1 MSEREVSM
9 FSKRLLFSAIFV
21 LTVLTLSLG
30 LLAGQATPTS
40 AQGPGRHI
48 PFVQVITP
56 ISMDKD
62 LRDLP
67 FVPSAHPPGFKL
79 NDHRRHGMEDEG
91 EGHEAVRYKHAPLNL
106 NVIRVNM
113 PSTSVNFDGIDLAAS
128 LCGCSPPD
136 TDGDV
141 GASNYIQAVNVAFEI
156 WDKTGTVLQAT
167 TTFNTLWGSG
177 GSNPCT
183 NAKHF
188 GDPFVF
194 YDHVADR
201 WVLTDFAFGTA
212 GPNTVPPYYECIAVS
227 KTSDPVSGGWWLYAI
242 QADTTNTDW
251 LNDYPKF
258 GMWPDAWYVSYN
270 MFCGA
275 ASCTYGGRNS
285 FQGVEVVAFD
295 RSTMLTG
302 GAATS
307 VQFIL
312 SPTDVADSYTFIP
325 ANYRFGA
332 PPNGRN
338 EFFAAIDSPAVANWN
353 VPLTKVHI
361 WKFHVDFTTPANST
375 FAQDNDV
382 TVNSFI
388 NAWDSTESGN
398 IVPQSGTATKLD
410 TVGDRLFTPLWYQNL
425 SGTES
430 LWASH
435 TISTTS
441 TGNPTAIRWY
451 QFNVTGNTVV
461 TTPVQQGEITGTSLY
476 RLMPSLSL
484 DSKGDMAIGYTS
496 SSSSS
501 YPTIRYNG
509 RLVTDTLGTLSQ
521 GESILMNGTGPT
533 SSTRWGDY
541 SYMSIDP
548 SDGCTFWHTNEYMSS
563 ASTSNWRTRVG
574 AFTYP
579 YCTGVGT
586 LQGTVT
592 DASTSN
598 PISGA
603 TVVAGANSTTTN
615 ASGVYQFANINS
627 GTYTVTA
634 SKTGYDDSSAGV
646 VITTGSTIT
655 QNFALTSCTTS
666 VKTWIGL
673 GNGGAD
679 TNFNT
684 ASNWSP
690 SGAPTACN
698 DVIITVSSG
707 ATILVSADATVNS
720 ITLTN
725 NTGGGGANLILDVQT
740 SVLTA
745 IGTFS
750 GNNASTGS
758 SQNNLMLRVGNSPGS
773 FKVNGNF
780 NFGTS
785 GNASAQVG
793 WQGSAAG
800 NTTGSQVFGGNV
812 NTGAQL
818 VSFISHPGNY
828 IFDASGTQTVTTTG
842 GDPRLNASIQ
852 IGSANAPTVILSLA
866 STSALAIYNASD
878 GLTVSSN
885 AILDLTTKTL
895 NKSNTGGTLTLNSG
909 ATLKLAASTGGQ
921 TGSNF
926 PLNFTTFS
934 LNASST
940 VEYNAAGGTNQTI
953 FATPTYGHL
962 KLMNGTGSGSTI
974 KTATAALTI
983 AGNLTIG
990 SNATFAAGTS
1000 LTHNLA
1006 GSWTNNGTFSFTTGN
1021 IISFTGNS
1029 SAVITGSSTT
1039 AFSNITVNKGSST
1052 TTVLEATG
1060 LMSMSGNLTL
1070 MNGLFKLTH
1079 ASATA
1084 QFGGSATIA
1093 STAGLQING
1102 GTLNGSNGTIT
1113 NNGLVRVTSG
1123 SATFGTASGN
1133 AVANQTGSTFDM
1145 QGGTATFSGR
1155 LVATG
1160 GAITITGGVITVC
1173 TAGNTL
1179 SGTGSFD
1186 MSATTKLSMSGGSV
1200 IFQNASSASTPQD
1213 LVITGGSGAKSITG
1227 GTFQIGNTSTPVSQA
1242 FKLNSAAPIYNLAV
1256 NGTNSPTGRLDTL
1269 PLTVTGN
1276 ITINAGGTLDAAT
1289 NNLNLL
1295 IGGNWTN
1302 NGTFLPGSATVT
1314 FNGIGAQVIGGSN
1327 TTVFNHLT
1335 ITNSVSGVTAPSG
1348 NLNIAGN
1355 FTNNGTF
1362 NHGFGTVTFNGTGAQ
1377 TIGGSS
1383 TAAFNNLTITN
1394 NIGGVTAP
1402 SGNLNV
1408 AGDFTNNGTFS
1419 HSFGAVTFNGT
1430 GTQTISGS
1438 STTSFNHLTI
1448 MNTVG
1453 SVTAPSGNL
1462 NIAGNF
1468 TNNGTF
1474 NHGSGTVI
1482 FKGAVEQSISGS
1494 SPIGF
1499 NNMTVVSDTR
1509 VVIPDTNP
1517 PTVAVSL
1524 TVQVGSALKQTR
1536 TVSNA
1541 TVSFLQISTDKY
1553 RGVDLA
1559 TPNNLGSTTVIIS
1572 TTASSTCPTTGNGSP
1587 PYAHRCYSITPTT
1600 NTTATVKLWALTSEL
1615 NGILESTLVPYHYSV
1630 DTWVQLTNLSTGNDS
1645 GSYAFAQGDTPGF
1658 SPFLLGGPDAPTAI
1672 TLSEFSATST
1682 SNGYVWLLATSSVLA
1697 LLIAGWRFRQRVR
1710 N

>member
-1 MSEREVSM
+1 M
-9 FSKRLLFSAIFV
+9 FSKRLLFGAIFV
-21 LTVLTLSLG
+21 LTALAGLSLLTG
-30 LLAGQATPTS
+30 RSTPAA

-48 PFVQVITP
+48 PFVQIITP

-79 NDHRRHGMEDEG
+79 NDHRRHGLEDDD

-106 NVIRVNM
+106 NAIRSNM

-141 GASNYIQAVNVAFEI
+141 GASNYIQAVNTAFEI
-156 WDKTGTVLQAT
+156 WDKTGTVLQAA
-167 TTFNTLWGSG
+167 TTFDTLWGNSG
-177 GSNPCT
+177 TNPCT
-183 NAKHF
+183 SGDNF

-201 WVLTDFAFGTA
+201 WVLTDFAFGLA

-227 KTSDPVSGGWWLYAI
+227 KTSNPVSGGWWLYAV

-275 ASCTYGGRNS
+275 ISCTYGGRNS

-302 GAATS
+302 GAAAM

-312 SPTDVADSYTFIP
+312 SPTDVAESYTFIP
-325 ANYRFGA
+325 ATYRFGA

-338 EFFAAIDSPAVANWN
+338 EFFAAIDSPAVVNAFNT
-353 VPLTKVHI
+353 LTKIHI
-361 WKFHVDFTTPANST
+361 WKFHVDFATPANST

-382 TVNSFI
+382 TVNGFI
-388 NAWDSTESGN
+388 NAWDVNESGN

-496 SSSSS
+496 SSSGSFPS
-501 YPTIRYNG
+501 VRYNG

-615 ASGVYQFANINS
+615 ASGVYQLTNVNS

-634 SKTGYDDSSAGV
+634 SKTGYNDGSAGV
-646 VITTGSTIT
+646 VITTGSIIT

-666 VKTWIGL
+666 VKTWVGA
-673 GNGGAD
+673 GNGGAGTD
-679 TNFNT
+679 FNT

-690 SGAPTACN
+690 SGTPTSCN
-698 DVIITVSSG
+698 DALMPLTSG
-707 ATILVSADATVNS
+707 AIVALSADATVRN
-720 ITLTN
+720 ITT
-725 NTGGGGANLILDVQT
+725 TISGANNVFRLDVGT
-740 SVLTA
+740 HILTVN
-745 IGTFS
+745 GTAFANVPS
-750 GNNASTGS
+750 GNGST
-758 SQNNLMLRVGNSPGS
+758 QMQINVGNSPGQIIC
-773 FKVNGNF
+773 
-780 NFGTS
+780 S
-785 GNASAQVG
+785 GDATFAASAG
-793 WQGSAAG
+793 TTFGILGIG
-800 NTTGSQVFGGNV
+800 NTTGQVVFRGNV
-812 NTGAQL
+812 TFNTGTGT
-818 VSFISHPGNY
+818 SSGNMPATV
-828 IFDASGTQTVTTTG
+828 IFDAANTQTITDSAGTNIILLGNT
-842 GDPRLNASIQ
+842 STQ
-852 IGSANAPTVILSLA
+852 IGGTNSPTVVVTGSA
-866 STSALAIYNASD
+866 SNFQPQGNLIITGTS
-878 GLTVSSN
+878 T
-885 AILDLTTKTL
+885 LDLGTKTF
-895 NKSNTGGTLTLNSG
+895 NRSAAGGTLTLNAG

-926 PLNFTTFS
+926 PLNFSTFS
-934 LNASST
+934 LSASST

-962 KLMNGTGSGSTI
+962 KLANGSGSGSTI

-1000 LTHNLA
+1000 LTHNLG
-1006 GSWTNNGTFSFTTGN
+1006 GSWTNNGTFSFTTTN

-1060 LMSMSGNLTL
+1060 PMSMSSNLTL

-1079 ASATA
+1079 ASAMA

-1160 GAITITGGVITVC
+1160 GTITITAGTITLC
-1173 TAGNTL
+1173 TVGNT
-1179 SGTGSFD
+1179 SSTIGSFD
-1186 MSATTKLSMSGGSV
+1186 LSATSSLSMTGGSV
-1200 IFQNASSASTPQD
+1200 VFQIANSSGTTPKD
-1213 LVITGGSGAKSITG
+1213 LNITSGAGTKSITG
-1227 GTFQIGNTSTPVSQA
+1227 GTFQLGNAFTSAGQV
-1242 FKLNSAAPIYNLAV
+1242 FKLITAVPIYSLAI
-1256 NGTNSPTGRLDTL
+1256 NTTNSPTGRLDTL
-1269 PLTVTGN
+1269 PLTVTSN
-1276 ITINAGGTLDAAT
+1276 ITVSTGGTLDAAT

-1302 NGTFLPGSATVT
+1302 NGTFLPGSATAI
-1314 FNGIGAQVIGGSN
+1314 FNGM
-1327 TTVFNHLT
+1327 TE
-1335 ITNSVSGVTAPSG
+1335 
-1348 NLNIAGN
+1348 
-1355 FTNNGTF
+1355 
-1362 NHGFGTVTFNGTGAQ
+1362 
-1377 TIGGSS
+1377 
-1383 TAAFNNLTITN
+1383 
-1394 NIGGVTAP
+1394 
-1402 SGNLNV
+1402 
-1408 AGDFTNNGTFS
+1408 
-1419 HSFGAVTFNGT
+1419 
-1430 GTQTISGS
+1430 QTISGS
-1438 STTSFNHLTI
+1438 N
-1448 MNTVG
+1448 
-1453 SVTAPSGNL
+1453 
-1462 NIAGNF
+1462 
-1468 TNNGTF
+1468 
-1474 NHGSGTVI
+1474 
-1482 FKGAVEQSISGS
+1482 
-1494 SPIGF
+1494 PIGF
-1499 NNMTVVSDTR
+1499 NNMTVVSNTR

-1524 TVQVGSALKQTR
+1524 TVQADGALKQTR
-1536 TVSNA
+1536 TVNNA

-1553 RGVDLA
+1553 RGVDL
-1559 TPNNLGSTTVIIS
+1559 TTINNLGSTTVIIS
-1572 TTASSTCPTTGNGSP
+1572 TTASSTCTSTGSGSP

-1600 NTTATVKLWALTSEL
+1600 NATATVKLWALTSEL
-1615 NGILESTLVPYHYSV
+1615 NGILESTLAPYHHNGS
-1630 DTWVQLTNLSTGNDS
+1630 TWVKLTNLSTGNDG
-1645 GSYAFAQGDTPGF
+1645 GSYSFGQGDTTGF
-1658 SPFLLGGPDAPTAI
+1658 SPFLLGGPDAPTVI
-1672 TLSEFSATST
+1672 TLIDFSAAST
-1682 SNGYVWLLATSSVLA
+1682 SNGYWLLLAASIASA
-1697 LLIAGWRFRQRVR
+1697 LLIVGWHLRQKVR
-1710 N
+1710 I